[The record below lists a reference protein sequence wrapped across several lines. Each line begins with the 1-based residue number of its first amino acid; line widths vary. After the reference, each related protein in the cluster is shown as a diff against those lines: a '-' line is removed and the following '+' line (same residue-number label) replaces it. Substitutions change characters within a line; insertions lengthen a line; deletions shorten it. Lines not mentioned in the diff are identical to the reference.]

1 MSYHKTD
8 DDIFTKPLIKIIIS
22 ITGASCCAIWSL
34 VSAVI
39 LVRIPLRLRLT
50 SNSNQHITTQAI
62 FGVMMKKQPEFVITV
77 TDDVYDS
84 APASIFTA
92 SGMYVALVC
101 VAAGFW
107 IWHDYKDPETVL
119 FRNRIASLN
128 RREVESK
135 MPGRRPLLQSDGDIA
150 VPLLKTASE
159 DYESKAG

>member
-1 MSYHKTD
+1 
-8 DDIFTKPLIKIIIS
+8 
-22 ITGASCCAIWSL
+22 
-34 VSAVI
+34 
-39 LVRIPLRLRLT
+39 
-50 SNSNQHITTQAI
+50 
-62 FGVMMKKQPEFVITV
+62 MKKQPEFVITV
-77 TDDVYDS
+77 KDDVYDD

-135 MPGRRPLLQSDGDIA
+135 MSGRRPLLQSDGDIA

-159 DYESKAG
+159 DYEFKVG